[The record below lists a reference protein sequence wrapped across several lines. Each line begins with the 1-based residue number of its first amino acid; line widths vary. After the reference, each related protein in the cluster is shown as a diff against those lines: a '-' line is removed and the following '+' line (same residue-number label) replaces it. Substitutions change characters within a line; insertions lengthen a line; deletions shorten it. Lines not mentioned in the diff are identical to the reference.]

1 MLSPSTQPAEDE
13 SMFFQRYLQILYS
26 LGMTIILR
34 TFCLALLL
42 ALSLGI
48 AVDRLD
54 SALPSKLIAGEIHYS
69 RIPVEYW

>member
-1 MLSPSTQPAEDE
+1 
-13 SMFFQRYLQILYS
+13 
-26 LGMTIILR
+26 MTIILR

>member
-1 MLSPSTQPAEDE
+1 
-13 SMFFQRYLQILYS
+13 
-26 LGMTIILR
+26 MTIILR

-48 AVDRLD
+48 AVDRSD